1 MTRLRARFVG
11 HQAASRASTRRAVEV
26 EDSLVAARSRVATLE
41 HDATAQEDE
50 MTRLQARFSGL

>member
-26 EDSLVAARSRVATLE
+26 EDSLVAARSCVATSSIVPL
-41 HDATAQEDE
+41 
-50 MTRLQARFSGL
+50 RKKRR